1 LDHKKGTIMVNL
13 SAIRLSGPT
22 YMLTLDTDPSD
33 PLLISPSTNDQTN
46 YVTLL
51 NIGADPCAITMA
63 PEAANLVDPAIATT
77 GDSGAFVLPK
87 AMNFPLT
94 IACPKGPFY
103 LSGISS
109 GSSTLFITPT
119 QAD

>member
-1 LDHKKGTIMVNL
+1 MVNL

-22 YMLTLDTDPSD
+22 YMLTLTNSASSA
-33 PLLISPSTNDQTN
+33 LLVTPSTNDQTN

-51 NIGADPCAITMA
+51 NIGTDPCAVTMA
-63 PEAANLVDPAIATT
+63 PESANLVTPTIATT
-77 GDSGAFVLPK
+77 GNSGSFVLPG
-87 AMNFPLT
+87 AMNYPVT
-94 IACPKGPFY
+94 IACPNGPFY
-103 LSGISS
+103 LKGISS